1 MKVPLLDLTAQ
12 YAAIREEL
20 DDAVA
25 RVVRSQRFVLGPVV
39 EACEEA
45 VAGYVGARHGIGVS
59 SGTDALLLALMAEG
73 IGPGDEVVTT
83 PFSFFATAGVIARVG
98 ATPVFADVD
107 PVTLNIDPAR
117 VAERIT
123 ERTRA
128 IIPVHLFGQ
137 MAEMAPILDVAR
149 ERGIA
154 VIEDAA
160 QAIGARHD
168 GRRAGSLGDYGCFS
182 FFPTKNLGGWGDGGL
197 VVTSDRT
204 RADRLR
210 ALRVHGETSRYHHRF
225 VGGNFRLDALQAA
238 VLHAKLPHLDR
249 WTAARIGNAA
259 LYTRLLG
266 PAAHRFGDRLRLPRV
281 VTGHHVFNQYV
292 VRVAGRDRVQAELAA
307 AGVGTAIYYPIPLH
321 LQECFADLGY
331 RPGDLPLS
339 ERAAGRVLALPVFPE
354 LTESQIRHVARTLG
368 EAVEAGGEA
377 EAAPDPPSGPAPPSR
392 AHVSADQPAAPAG

>member
-1 MKVPLLDLTAQ
+1 MTKVPLLDLTAQ
-12 YAAIREEL
+12 YATIRHEL

-25 RVVRSQRFVLGPVV
+25 RVVHSQRFVLGPVV

-45 VAGYVGARHGIGVS
+45 VAEYAGARFGIGVS

-73 IGPGDEVVTT
+73 IGPGDEVITT

-98 ATPVFADVD
+98 ATPVFVDVD

-117 VAERIT
+117 VTERIT

-137 MAEMAPILDVAR
+137 MAEMAPIMAAAR
-149 ERGIA
+149 QRGIA

-160 QAIGARHD
+160 QAIGARHED
-168 GRRAGSLGDYGCFS
+168 RRAGSVGDYGCFS

-197 VVTSDRT
+197 IVTNDPA

-210 ALRVHGETSRYHHRF
+210 ALRVHGETARYHHRF

-238 VLHAKLPHLDR
+238 VLRTKLPHLDG
-249 WTAARIGNAA
+249 WTAARIANAA

-266 PAAHRFGDRLRLPRV
+266 PAAEGCGDRLHLPRV

-292 VRVAGRDRVQAELAA
+292 IRVANRDRVCAELEAD
-307 AGVGTAIYYPIPLH
+307 GVGTAIYYPVPLH
-321 LQECFADLGY
+321 LQECFASLGY
-331 RPGDLPLS
+331 RPGDLPVS
-339 ERAAGRVLALPVFPE
+339 ERAAGCVLALPVFPE
-354 LTESQIRHVARTLG
+354 LTEAQIRHVAQAISKAL
-368 EAVEAGGEA
+368 EAGGRMESA
-377 EAAPDPPSGPAPPSR
+377 TPPAT
-392 AHVSADQPAAPAG
+392 AAPATPAG